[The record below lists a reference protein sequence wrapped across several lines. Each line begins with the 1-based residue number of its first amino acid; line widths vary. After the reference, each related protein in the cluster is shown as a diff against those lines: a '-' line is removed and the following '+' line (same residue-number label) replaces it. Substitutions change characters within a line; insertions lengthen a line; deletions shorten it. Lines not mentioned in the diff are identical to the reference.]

1 MHPTLQSEQVGVLP
15 VEGVVSIV
23 DELQNPDGVWVRI
36 GRDSLA
42 ELAPNHSEGWCLQYN
57 QHLNKTL
64 MVPVAAEEGGKK
76 KPTPTTMTP
85 PGAPIVPTAN
95 TNSKMA
101 PIHGFSS
108 SSSPSPAE
116 PTLRQKKSNDE
127 RNKIL
132 SRGPGYYRVVK
143 CGPSG
148 HNIRCQPRLNAV
160 PVGMA
165 GLGDT
170 LRAVAVKE
178 DRQTGETWLQLA
190 RETAD
195 AHCLSPG
202 EGGDACWTL
211 AVSAT
216 HVTHLESQLAAEE
229 KRRAAEAAVE
239 LEAEMAMMQRQVQMA
254 AMQQIRMSVTGSGSK
269 PDPATSQQQQSQQQQ
284 LQKMMGTSADSG
296 GPIQQQSRPTPTRR
310 KSEGVMVS
318 RNSPVDFGISKRPS
332 DQKPTPPPRHSL
344 SLSAPRSASPSRRT
358 PSPATTSSAPGSKP
372 SFFQKLFEK
381 GSRRGSSAS
390 PPSVRRPMP
399 PPPPPPPSVVNK
411 DIPPELQGVSVKELV
426 KVIGESR
433 ANGNGVTPPGTPGSM
448 RRSSR
453 SVSPQ
458 VCSSLSSS
466 SPVSIAHAASSQ
478 PIAVASGGD
487 VQLAR
492 QDSSQSDTSALISS
506 LTRDLSQSPGET
518 SGGSPASISLRSE
531 AATIPRRS
539 SRSPGRRR
547 HHHQHAHQQQQ
558 QQLQMIDSF
567 DSGAAS
573 ALAKSLTSIAGSSE
587 PARPKE
593 ATTTSSSNKTT
604 SPSSAGMTVV
614 EQEQSKEPP
623 NSNRHRVEVT
633 IEKAEQEKHE
643 EAAPMFIPGGGPI
656 KEAMSPSVAESIR
669 SVFAAFIWHEGIVH
683 DAMAAAAFL
692 KFHPSL
698 SKEEELLAVASV
710 AQAAASST
718 NPPPVLSKRDRIL
731 QRHSV
736 EVISTAYLKSKQVHN
751 SSPIDSLEKSAMN
764 ANTNRN
770 LSAQKQ
776 QQQHNERIEEE
787 EPQPLPEAE
796 DEKEIAE
803 ATTTSTTAVVAS
815 KLPPTMRLFVLLW
828 EEVRSYCHHAILQQ
842 VILGSP
848 LAQLPS
854 KKSEKKDRKSKKRRK
869 TTASSANVFGD
880 FEKRDAN
887 EPWPS
892 IAAAAD
898 DKENKDGSGAKE
910 AFIQNCDMC
919 GLHFQVSLT

>member
-1 MHPTLQSEQVGVLP
+1 MP

-23 DELQNPDGVWVRI
+23 DELQNPDGIWVRI
-36 GRDSLA
+36 GRESMGD
-42 ELAPNHSEGWCLQYN
+42 LAPNHSEGWCLQYN
-57 QHLNKTL
+57 NHLNKTL
-64 MVPVAAEEGGKK
+64 MVPVAAEEGRKK
-76 KPTPTTMTP
+76 LTPTMP
-85 PGAPIVPTAN
+85 SPAPIMPPMTAAA
-95 TNSKMA
+95 KMA
-101 PIHGFSS
+101 VPLHAFSS
-108 SSSPSPAE
+108 SPE

-132 SRGPGYYRVVK
+132 SRGPGYYTVVK

-148 HNIRCQPRLNAV
+148 HNIRCRPKLNAV
-160 PVGMA
+160 PVGMV

-190 RETAD
+190 QETAD
-195 AHCLSPG
+195 QRCFAPS
-202 EGGDACWTL
+202 GGSDAWAL
-211 AVSAT
+211 AVSST
-216 HVTHLESQLAAEE
+216 NVTHLESQLAAEE
-229 KRRAAEAAVE
+229 KKRAAEAEA
-239 LEAEMAMMQRQVQMA
+239 EAEMAMMQRQVQMA
-254 AMQQIRMSVTGSGSK
+254 AMQQIRMAVTGGAGGL
-269 PDPATSQQQQSQQQQ
+269 DPAVQPPTASIQPPQQPKQCQQQGMDPADCEQTL
-284 LQKMMGTSADSG
+284 LQAAA
-296 GPIQQQSRPTPTRR
+296 RPTPTRR
-310 KSEGVMVS
+310 KSEGVMLS
-318 RNSPVDFGISKRPS
+318 RNSPVDFGIAKRAP

-344 SLSAPRSASPSRRT
+344 SMSVAKSASPSRRT
-358 PSPATTSSAPGSKP
+358 PSPAATSSAPGPVGPKP

-381 GSRRGSSAS
+381 GSRRGSSSAS
-390 PPSVRRPMP
+390 PPAVRRPMP
-399 PPPPPPPSVVNK
+399 PPPPPQAVNR

-458 VCSSLSSS
+458 VSSISSS

-478 PIAVASGGD
+478 PIAVASGD

-539 SRSPGRRR
+539 SRSPRRR
-547 HHHQHAHQQQQ
+547 HHHQHVLHHHHQQQQ
-558 QQLQMIDSF
+558 SQAVESF
-567 DSGAAS
+567 ESGAAS
-573 ALAKSLTSIAGSSE
+573 ALAKSLTSIASSE
-587 PARPKE
+587 AERPKGI
-593 ATTTSSSNKTT
+593 TTSSSNKTI
-604 SPSSAGMTVV
+604 SSAAGMTVV
-614 EQEQSKEPP
+614 EQQSKDANKHE
-623 NSNRHRVEVT
+623 VEAAV
-633 IEKAEQEKHE
+633 EKEEQEAKHATGTE
-643 EAAPMFIPGGGPI
+643 ESPFILPGGPV

-698 SKEEELLAVASV
+698 SKEEELLAAAS
-710 AQAAASST
+710 AAAAAASSSN
-718 NPPPVLSKRDRIL
+718 NPPPVSKKDRVL

-736 EVISTAYLKSKQVHN
+736 EVISTAYLKSRQVHN
-751 SSPIDSLEKSAMN
+751 SSALDSLEKSAMN
-764 ANTNRN
+764 ANANRN
-770 LSAQKQ
+770 LTAPKQ
-776 QQQHNERIEEE
+776 QQQQSERIPEEE
-787 EPQPLPEAE
+787 SQPAAAE
-796 DEKEIAE
+796 ERKEIAAE
-803 ATTTSTTAVVAS
+803 PPTPAADAVLAS
-815 KLPPTMRLFVLLW
+815 KLPPTMRLLVLLW

-854 KKSEKKDRKSKKRRK
+854 KKSDKKDRKSKKRRK
-869 TTASSANVFGD
+869 TTATAGSVFGD
-880 FEKRDAN
+880 FEKREVN

-892 IAAAAD
+892 IPTAAG
-898 DKENKDGSGAKE
+898 DKESKDGGAKE
-910 AFIQNCDMC
+910 AFIQMCDMC
-919 GLHFQVSLT
+919 GLYFQVREFHVGTHFPYRI